1 MHRTSTKRQDTFFQ
15 HPRSMNCR
23 GKLIEF
29 SRPLVM
35 GILNLTPDS
44 FYDGGKYADVQLVV
58 ERVKTML
65 VEGADIIDIGAM
77 SSRPGATIISEE
89 EELERLLP
97 VLEVLR
103 KQFPK
108 TVFSVDTFRSAV
120 ARQAIKNGA
129 DIINDISAGTQD
141 EQMFQAI
148 ADLQV
153 PYIMM
158 HMQGTPET
166 MQKNPEYNDVIKE
179 IGTFFARQI
188 EKLKTIGVNDII
200 IDPGFGFG
208 KNLDHNYQLLNEL
221 EYFNMFELPVL
232 VGFSRKSMINKLLK
246 IKPENALNGTTVLN
260 VLALERGAD
269 IIRVHDVKE
278 AKQAISIV
286 EKLNNTRITD

>member
-1 MHRTSTKRQDTFFQ
+1 
-15 HPRSMNCR
+15 
-23 GKLIEF
+23 
-29 SRPLVM
+29 M